1 MRSPLS
7 REVWKTLPV
16 LLVAAGLAVLLRGT
30 TLEHDPI
37 RALSDPDPVRAALF
51 EGYQRASVFRDR
63 VFVEDGA
70 LTEEDRARLQ
80 EALRTAGYQEIP
92 VFERPTPEQIFRLAP
107 LLSPSDLRTLLD
119 DEAIEARA
127 QEAISVAMLPGGG
140 AYLREI
146 EADPL
151 GLAPVLAARLLGHA
165 GTQAGGAIR
174 AYRGPR
180 PIDFRRVEPAY
191 DMLASLSPPLHYIGG
206 DFFAVENYRAV
217 LRDILVCSVVSLA
230 ITLGLFSLFT
240 RRWALLGLLFLGSLI
255 SYLVGLLGL
264 RIFHAEVYAVVL
276 AYTSTFVTFNN
287 EALVHLSGIEASRR
301 KGQLVGIWSAIG
313 TTLFGFV
320 VLLFGRSL
328 MVRQIAIASIGGML
342 GFLLFLLPYRSTLAT
357 IRIRPI
363 ALPSVTL
370 RPWIVGVVC
379 VASIGGIL
387 AVGIPRVGTR
397 IDTFRIHTPAL
408 DDQVD
413 HFSRRLSSLS
423 LEDVVGVRVPAGGDP
438 RESLRPL
445 AARGVLDLSRH
456 PLALW
461 RSADEQEGA
470 LATLRSGYPRAVA
483 RLTERFARSGIQV
496 QTVQDFPAAVHAI
509 GGWEYLDLVGAI
521 GPVRWTGT
529 VNGDRFVMAGLSSRA
544 PSELPDGLIP
554 VSPRRYYDGLLTSA
568 SRELAWLFLAG
579 LVVMGIYLSVL
590 QRSFARVLYV
600 LAPLSLSALAFAVYI
615 RHAGATVDII
625 HVLAFSLIIALATD
639 YASILV
645 STGHAPPEQAKILL
659 TGASTLATFAV
670 LWSARHP
677 LLRELGATV
686 TLGCAVSLAFALFVR
701 LPAADEGPGA

>member
-1 MRSPLS
+1 M
-7 REVWKTLPV
+7 
-16 LLVAAGLAVLLRGT
+16 LLRGT
-30 TLEHDPI
+30 ALEHDPI

-63 VFVEDGA
+63 VFVEDGG
-70 LTEEDRARLQ
+70 LGEGDRSRLQ
-80 EALRTAGYQEIP
+80 EALRAAGYQEIP
-92 VFERPTPEQIFRLAP
+92 VLERPTPEQIFRLAS
-107 LLSPSDLRTLLD
+107 LLPASDLRALLV
-119 DEAIEARA
+119 DEAIDARG
-127 QEAISVAMLPGGG
+127 QEAISIAMLPGGA

-151 GLAPVLAARLLGHA
+151 GLAPAVATHFLGDA
-165 GTQAGGAIR
+165 GAQAGGAIR

-191 DMLASLSPPLHYIGG
+191 DLLASLSPPLHYIGG

-217 LRDILVCSVVSLA
+217 LRDILVCSIVSLA
-230 ITLGLFSLFT
+230 ITLGIFSLFT
-240 RRWALLGLLFLGSLI
+240 RRWALLGLLFLGSLL

-264 RIFHAEVYAVVL
+264 RVFYAEVYAVVL

-320 VLLFGRSL
+320 VLLFARSV

-342 GFLLFLLPYRSTLAT
+342 GFLLFLVPYRSTLAT

-363 ALPSVTL
+363 SLPSLTL
-370 RPWIVGVVC
+370 RPWIVAALCAASVGGV
-379 VASIGGIL
+379 L

-408 DDQVD
+408 DVQVD
-413 HFSRRLSSLS
+413 HFSRRLTSLS
-423 LEDVVGVRVPAGGDP
+423 LEDVVGVRVPTGGDP
-438 RESLRPL
+438 GDVLRPL
-445 AARGVLDLSRH
+445 ASRGILDLSRH

-461 RSADEQEGA
+461 RSSDEQEEA
-470 LATLRSGYPRAVA
+470 VSILRNGHPRAVA
-483 RLTERFARSGIQV
+483 RLTGLLARNGIQIQV
-496 QTVQDFPAAVHAI
+496 AQDLPATVRAI
-509 GGWEYLDLVGAI
+509 DGWEYLELVGAI
-521 GPVRWTGT
+521 GPVRWTET
-529 VNGDRFVMAGLSSRA
+529 VNGDRFVMAGLSSHA
-544 PSELPDGLIP
+544 PAELPDALIP

-615 RHAGATVDII
+615 RHTGATVDII

-686 TLGCAVSLAFALFVR
+686 TLGCAVSLAFALFIR
-701 LPAADEGPGA
+701 LPVADEGPRT